1 MTLWTRTLDL
11 LFPPKCPFCRTI
23 LEQEGELLCPKCQMT
38 LPWLIG
44 RAGERELKGSAG
56 CCSPLEYQGLV
67 AEAVQRYKFS
77 GLRCYH
83 KAFGRLM
90 AQCALDH
97 RSSQV
102 DGVTWAPL
110 SRKRLRE
117 RGYDQAQLLAR
128 TVGQELSLPVLST
141 LRKVRNTPPQSGQE
155 SGEARRSNVTGAYEP
170 VPRGEVRGKRLLLVD
185 DVVTSGATLEACVAQ
200 LRLAGAEAVW
210 CLTLAQAGKGRGKIK
225 EKMVEN
231 NRLTDYN
238 EE

>member
-1 MTLWTRTLDL
+1 MTLWTRTLGL

-56 CCSPLEYQGLV
+56 CISPLEYQGLV

-185 DVVTSGATLEACVAQ
+185 DIRTTGATLDEAARV
-200 LRLAGAEAVW
+200 LLTGGAGAVWQAVLAARPDGAPRQKGGPNTDEAMGVTE
-210 CLTLAQAGKGRGKIK
+210 C
-225 EKMVEN
+225 
-231 NRLTDYN
+231 
-238 EE
+238 